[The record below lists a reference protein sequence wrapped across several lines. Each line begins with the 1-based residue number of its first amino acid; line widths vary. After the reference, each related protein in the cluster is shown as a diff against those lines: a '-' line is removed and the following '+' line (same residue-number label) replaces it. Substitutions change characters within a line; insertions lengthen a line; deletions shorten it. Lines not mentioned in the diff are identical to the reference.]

1 MTIQTSLTKLLGI
14 KYPIIQGA
22 FGLPGTGTSEIAVPV
37 SKAGALGILTTIAYK
52 DTDIFRADLQKAKS
66 LTDKPL
72 AVNFSIIE
80 KMGLGLGF
88 HAPYLDIALEEGIK
102 IGFTSAHDGSS
113 IGIRIK
119 NAGGIW
125 IHKCATLKHAVS
137 IAQKGADAVVLVVV
151 KVQAIKVR
159 NNTQH

>member
-1 MTIQTSLTKLLGI
+1 
-14 KYPIIQGA
+14 
-22 FGLPGTGTSEIAVPV
+22 
-37 SKAGALGILTTIAYK
+37 
-52 DTDIFRADLQKAKS
+52 LQKAKS

-137 IAQKGADAVVLVVV
+137 IAQKGADAVVLVGREGTGYKSPEQHTTLINVT
-151 KVQAIKVR
+151 AGRRLLEWCLTVR
-159 NNTQH
+159 WRG